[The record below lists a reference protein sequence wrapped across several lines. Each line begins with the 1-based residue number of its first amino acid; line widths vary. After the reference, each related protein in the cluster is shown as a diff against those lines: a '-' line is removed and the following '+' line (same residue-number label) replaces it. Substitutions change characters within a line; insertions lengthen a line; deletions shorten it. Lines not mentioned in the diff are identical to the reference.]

1 MGIGFS
7 DVTAQKLAFITNR
20 RELYFQVKW
29 YSRESSF
36 RYDVRGNNLKV
47 KWVFDI
53 KSNMPIQHRSLELF
67 LYPLYFQSNA
77 NYIPLNFEKR
87 LVNIRVFGDKTVR
100 ESPLSLLLK
109 RPSAV
114 VLIEI
119 PNVLNYRC
127 LLKRTLKDGWGLVV
141 WDYYMFIKF
150 WH

>member
-1 MGIGFS
+1 MGIEFS

-36 RYDVRGNNLKV
+36 RYGVRGNNLKV

-77 NYIPLNFEKR
+77 NYIYSFELWKEVGQHPGFWRQDCSGKPAIIAFKTPISGCLNRDSKCVELSMSVEKNLKGWMR
-87 LVNIRVFGDKTVR
+87 SRCVG
-100 ESPLSLLLK
+100 LLH
-109 RPSAV
+109 
-114 VLIEI
+114 
-119 PNVLNYRC
+119 
-127 LLKRTLKDGWGLVV
+127 D
-141 WDYYMFIKF
+141 
-150 WH
+150 H